1 MSICFK
7 LKHPGANPLLW
18 SMNCLA
24 AVNQHYNRH
33 EFGLLVCCLIPYIT
47 FLMWFRHQDFDPISC
62 WPSSTFNQWEW
73 RVLQCSTPC
82 WFGHKKWT
90 TYLLY
95 LKYNYGISMSGQS
108 ASHLFYYRNKR
119 HRKCLEN
126 EEHTCV
132 WEYNKASLYIIIC
145 YKSFQ
150 SWQAVFQL
158 RVTTAWCI

>member
-1 MSICFK
+1 MINELSGCSQPTLQQTWIWPPG
-7 LKHPGANPLLW
+7 LLPHPLHHFPYVVQTSRLW
-18 SMNCLA
+18 S
-24 AVNQHYNRH
+24 YK
-33 EFGLLVCCLIPYIT
+33 LLTI
-47 FLMWFRHQDFDPISC
+47 FHW
-62 WPSSTFNQWEW
+62 NQWEW

-158 RVTTAWCI
+158 RVTSAWCI